1 MPNITTANIKTFQ
14 LAALDIINQHNVHES
29 TVLRP
34 IAKNAFI
41 GSGNEEAVDWFISN
55 QSDIFSILQLVSAK
69 LTKQNGSVLTMM
81 SDKINTP
88 EVVEGFGAIHIDRLA
103 QILISPQ
110 TYKAE
115 QLDQDVNTVARLAA
129 KLIIEHIYK
138 AAYGK

>member
-14 LAALDIINQHNVHES
+14 LAALDIINQQNVHES

-34 IAKNAFI
+34 IAKNGFI
-41 GSGNEEAVDWFISN
+41 DSENEEAVNWFISN
-55 QSDIFSILQLVSAK
+55 QSDIFSLLQLVSAK

-88 EVVEGFGAIHIDRLA
+88 EVVKGFGAIHIDRLA

-110 TYKAE
+110 TYKAG
-115 QLDQDVNTVARLAA
+115 QLDQDINTVARLAA
-129 KLIIEHIYK
+129 EIIIEFVYK